1 MPTNAITAKEPLIME
16 TRSITLST
24 DAQAILESMGDAFYA
39 LDGEWRIVYANRRAL
54 AFWGVDAG
62 EVVGRVIWERFP
74 QLLGTVNEQV
84 LRRVRAEQQ
93 VITFEAPSPTTGVWV
108 SVNVGPSGDG
118 VTVYWR
124 DISERIEA
132 ERTLRS
138 FAGNLERE
146 VSDRTRALNKTVQEL
161 RQSRKRYSAIF
172 ENSPVDLAFLA
183 IHPDGR
189 IVCEDANPAW
199 ARHSGYSREFV
210 IGKSLDEIFP
220 AEQADFATMQYR
232 RAIETGRP
240 VEYEYNTRF
249 PIGEVSR
256 RSFLVPLTGTS
267 GRVEHVLLASVDLT
281 EMRRVEAQ
289 FRQAQKME
297 AIGRLTGGVAHDF
310 NNLLT
315 AVIGNL
321 ELLLRR
327 LTDPQA
333 LSRVEAAM
341 RAAVRGGQLT
351 QQLLAYARRQNLVP
365 RPVDVNAA
373 IVGMGDLLQRSLGG
387 LVQVETDLA
396 SDLWPANSDPIQ
408 LELVILNLAINSRD
422 AMPDGGR
429 LRIVTSNVHEADV
442 DRPSSLDPGDYV
454 RIAVVDT
461 GTGMPPNLVERA
473 FEPFFTTKEIG
484 KGSGLGLAQV
494 YGVATQ
500 FGGTARLASEPGA
513 GTTVE
518 VFLPRATKV
527 QAVIASAEP
536 APTDISPGSGIVL
549 VVDDDADARYIA
561 ATFLREA
568 GYVVEEAGSGP
579 EARDILAAG
588 PVCLALVDYAM
599 PMMSGS
605 EFVHLARQIQPNLP
619 VIYVTGAADTLAL
632 REQARDPVFMKPY
645 SCATLLKIVRESM
658 RAQP

>member
-1 MPTNAITAKEPLIME
+1 MEPKS
-16 TRSITLST
+16 TTLST
-24 DAQAILESMGDAFYA
+24 DAQAILECMGDAFYA
-39 LDGEWRIVYANRRAL
+39 LDGTWRIVHANRRAL
-54 AFWGVDAG
+54 AFWGLSAG

-84 LRRVRAEQQ
+84 LRRVREEQQ

-118 VTVYWR
+118 VTIYWR
-124 DISERIEA
+124 DISERVEA
-132 ERTLRS
+132 EQSLRN
-138 FAGNLERE
+138 FAEKLERE
-146 VSDRTRALNKTVQEL
+146 VADRTRALRETVEEL
-161 RQSRKRYSAIF
+161 RRSRERYSAIF

-183 IHPDGR
+183 IQLDGR

-210 IGKSLDEIFP
+210 VGKSLDEIFP
-220 AEQADFATMQYR
+220 PEQAEFAIKQFR
-232 RAIETGRP
+232 RAIEIRQP

-249 PIGEVSR
+249 QIGEVSR
-256 RSFLVPLTGTS
+256 RSFLVPLSGPS

-297 AIGRLTGGVAHDF
+297 AIGQLTGGVAHDF

-321 ELLLRR
+321 ELLQRR

-333 LSRVEAAM
+333 LSNVDAAM
-341 RAAVRGGQLT
+341 RAAWRGGQLT
-351 QQLLAYARRQNLVP
+351 QQLLAYARRQNLAP
-365 RPVDVNAA
+365 RPVDVNAV
-373 IVGMGDLLQRSLGG
+373 IIGMGDLLQRSLGG

-396 SDLWPANSDPIQ
+396 SDLWPATSDPTQ
-408 LELVILNLAINSRD
+408 LELVLLNLAINSRD
-422 AMPDGGR
+422 AMPTGGR
-429 LRIVTSNVHEADV
+429 LRVVTSNVHEADV
-442 DRPSSLDPGDYV
+442 EHPGTLYPGDYV
-454 RIAVVDT
+454 RIAVIDS
-461 GTGMPPNLVERA
+461 GTGMLPDVMDRA

-500 FGGTARLASEPGA
+500 FGGTARLARNSEG
-513 GTTVE
+513 GTTAE
-518 VFLPRATKV
+518 VFLPRTTTV
-527 QAVIASAEP
+527 QADIATPEP
-536 APTDISPGSGIVL
+536 QATDAAIDGGIVL
-549 VVDDDADARYIA
+549 VVDDDPDAREIA
-561 ATFLREA
+561 VTFLREA
-568 GYVVEEAGSGP
+568 GYVVEDAGDGP
-579 EARDILAAG
+579 EAQDILAAR

-605 EFVHLARQIQPNLP
+605 EFVRLARQIQPDLP
-619 VIYVTGAADTLAL
+619 VIYVTGVADMLAA
-632 REQARDPVFMKPY
+632 REEARDPIVMKPY
-645 SCATLLKIVRESM
+645 SSATLLKIVRELMLGTAAST
-658 RAQP
+658 